1 MIVVTT
7 FEISGREITETLGI
21 VQGNSVR
28 ARGIGRDIMAGLRS
42 IKGGEVREYAELLAQ
57 ARREAVERMV
67 AHAESLGADAVV
79 GVRYNAADVMQ
90 GVAELL
96 AYGTAVRTAAKD

>member
-1 MIVVTT
+1 MIVVTA
-7 FEISGREITETLGI
+7 FEISGREIVETLGI

-28 ARGIGRDIMAGLRS
+28 ARGVGRDIMAGLRS

-57 ARREAVERMV
+57 ARQEAVQRMV
-67 AHAESLGADAVV
+67 THAEGLGADAIV
-79 GVRYNAADVMQ
+79 GVRFNAADVMQ

>member
-1 MIVVTT
+1 MIVVNT
-7 FEISGREITETLGI
+7 FEIPGREITEALGI

-28 ARGIGRDIMAGLRS
+28 ARGIGRDIVAGIRS
-42 IKGGEVREYAELLAQ
+42 IKGGEIREYAELLAQ
-57 ARREAVERMV
+57 ARLEAFQRMV
-67 AHAESLGADAVV
+67 THAEGLGADAVV
-79 GVRYNAADVMQ
+79 GVRYNTADVMQ

>member
-7 FEISGREITETLGI
+7 LEISGREIVETLGI

-28 ARGIGRDIMAGLRS
+28 ARGIGRDLMAGLRS

-67 AHAESLGADAVV
+67 AHAESLGADAIV
-79 GVRYNAADVMQ
+79 GARYNAADVMQ

-96 AYGTAVRTAAKD
+96 AYGTAVRTTARE